1 MTTLR
6 HVAAAAC
13 LAASCV
19 LPAHAA
25 PTVVQARFR
34 ADRDALAELDQK
46 LWQPMM
52 AAYAAIDLEGYLAA
66 FSVDALLAGGD
77 IPSLSPMAQ
86 WRAGTER
93 RFLVRRSE
101 AGRHRR
107 EYRFTERAVY
117 RDWSSE
123 RGVLAET
130 DPNETRYFE
139 FHYFARRFDG
149 RWKITTAYRK
159 RLPREAGAA
168 VFAGAAST
176 GDYGRF

>member
-1 MTTLR
+1 MTKLR

-13 LAASCV
+13 LAALCV
-19 LPAHAA
+19 LPTHAA

-34 ADRDALAELDQK
+34 ADRDSLAELDQK

-52 AAYAAIDLEGYLAA
+52 AAYAAINLEGYLAA
-66 FSVDALLAGGD
+66 FAPDALFAGGD
-77 IPSLSPMAQ
+77 IPSLSPMGE

-93 RFLVRRSE
+93 RFLVRRNE
-101 AGRHRR
+101 VGLHRR

-117 RDWSSE
+117 RGWSAE

-139 FHYFARRFDG
+139 FHYFARQIDG
-149 RWKITTAYRK
+149 QWKITTAYRK
-159 RLPREAGAA
+159 LLPREAGAA
-168 VFAGAAST
+168 AFAAAAST
-176 GDYGRF
+176 GDYERF

>member
-6 HVAAAAC
+6 HVVAAAC
-13 LAASCV
+13 LAALGV
-19 LPAHAA
+19 LPGHAE

-34 ADRDALAELDQK
+34 ADRDALAALDQK

-52 AAYAAIDLEGYLAA
+52 AAYAAIDFEGYLTA
-66 FSVDALLAGGD
+66 FAPDAVFADGD
-77 IPSLSPMAQ
+77 MPTLSPISE

-93 RFLVRRSE
+93 RFLVRRNE
-101 AGRHRR
+101 VGRHRR

-117 RDWSSE
+117 RAWSAE

-139 FHYFARRFDG
+139 FHYFARQVDG
-149 RWKITTAYRK
+149 Q
-159 RLPREAGAA
+159 LP
-168 VFAGAAST
+168 T
-176 GDYGRF
+176 Q